1 LLSQIFSTQQKL
13 PKYGTRKLLQETLG
27 ERKPWLIKSN
37 KSALIIVLCL
47 SKTIQNDLHCL
58 QALVKTRH
66 IYFFC
71 HPMHIAVVI
80 PTRGEKKNIDHIISC
95 FQKQTYRDFEVIF
108 VVDKKNLNKNE
119 YLKNDNI
126 SFITNI
132 NSKFVP

>member
-1 LLSQIFSTQQKL
+1 
-13 PKYGTRKLLQETLG
+13 
-27 ERKPWLIKSN
+27 
-37 KSALIIVLCL
+37 
-47 SKTIQNDLHCL
+47 
-58 QALVKTRH
+58 
-66 IYFFC
+66 
-71 HPMHIAVVI
+71 MHIAVVI